1 MTAAQSTGLI
11 AEIEGAVKG
20 GSSQRRVKML
30 RQVTELFLSDADR
43 LNEDLI
49 GVFDEVLLRLIERT
63 ESRTLAEL
71 SAELAETLTAP
82 RGVVRKLAHH
92 DDAQVATPV
101 LSKSRRLS
109 DADLIEIANTRGQH
123 HLLAVSSRD
132 TLNAALTD
140 ALLKRGNARVS
151 LALATNA
158 GAKFSE
164 QGYSA
169 LVESAEKDGDL
180 AQRLGLR
187 LDIPAETLRELL
199 SKATATMRAKLLKA
213 APPEARDRI
222 QQAIDVVASKAGVAV
237 PSATPAAAAAKPADK
252 PAAKPIDYKASET
265 MVMAMNRAGRL
276 GDQSINRFAVQGEY
290 IHIVA
295 ALSLLASVK
304 IDVIEPLI
312 GVNHADGLMVACKA
326 SRLNWSTTVMVL
338 RNRPNCPPLSKVE
351 LEQGKQTFESLSLS
365 AAQRTIKFWSSA
377 NPSSAGN

>member
-1 MTAAQSTGLI
+1 MTAAQSTSLI

-92 DDAQVATPV
+92 EDAAVASPV
-101 LSKSRRLS
+101 LSKSSRLS
-109 DADLIEIANTRGQH
+109 DADLIEIANTSGQQ

-132 TLNAALTD
+132 SLNVALTD
-140 ALLKRGNARVS
+140 ALLKRGYARVS

-158 GAKFSE
+158 GAKFSA
-164 QGYSA
+164 QGYST
-169 LVESAEKDGDL
+169 LVENAEKDGDL

-187 LDIPAETLRELL
+187 LDIPVETLRELL

-213 APPEARDRI
+213 APPEMRDRI
-222 QQAIDVVASKAGVAV
+222 QQAIDVVASKAGVPV
-237 PSATPAAAAAKPADK
+237 PSAIAAPAAKAAAKADEK
-252 PAAKPIDYKASET
+252 PVDYRASET
-265 MVMAMNRAGRL
+265 MVLAMNRAGKL
-276 GDQSINRFAVQGEY
+276 GDQTINRFAVQSEY
-290 IHIVA
+290 VHVIA

-304 IDVIEPLI
+304 IAEIEPLI
-312 GVNHADGLMVACKA
+312 SDPRPDGLIVACKA
-326 SRLNWSTTVMVL
+326 SRLNWSTTLMIL
-338 RNRPNCPPLSKVE
+338 RNRPKRAPLSKVE

-377 NPSSAGN
+377 NSPNGGN

>member
-1 MTAAQSTGLI
+1 MTAAQSTSLI

-20 GSSQRRVKML
+20 GSSQRRVRML

-82 RGVVRKLAHH
+82 RGVVRKLANH

-109 DADLIEIANTRGQH
+109 DADLIEIANTRGQQ
-123 HLLAVSSRD
+123 HLLAVSSRE

-140 ALLKRGNARVS
+140 ALLKRGSARVS
-151 LALATNA
+151 LALAANA

-164 QGYSA
+164 QGYST
-169 LVESAEKDGDL
+169 LVENAEKDGDL

-222 QQAIDVVASKAGVAV
+222 QQAIDVVASRAGVPV
-237 PSATPAAAAAKPADK
+237 PSATPAAAAKPADK

-290 IHIVA
+290 VHIVA

-377 NPSSAGN
+377 NPAGAGS